1 MKYLL
6 PLVQVEVDGTALATA
21 EATGTVDAAA
31 SVNTGSTEEWLTAG
45 GEGFSSF
52 MVGTVWDDADIF
64 E

>member
-1 MKYLL
+1 M
-6 PLVQVEVDGTALATA
+6 EVDGTALATA